1 MRPVLLTLLMLLLL
15 LCGSAHAQTIS
26 RACDAATYFKHEIPT
41 GPVVVVTGEEGKRI
55 YFCGFM
61 VTQKGN
67 TLDLIVTVGKG
78 DACQINTIQ
87 ITPQLELPND
97 FALTNRIDYG
107 QPIGEPG
114 ASLCIQ
120 TLGAG
125 KLTGVF
131 YFTKF

>member
-1 MRPVLLTLLMLLLL
+1 MRFGVTLALLLG
-15 LCGSAHAQTIS
+15 LCGSAQAQTVS
-26 RACDAATYFKHEIPT
+26 RPCDAATYFKHEIPT

-67 TLDLIVTVGKG
+67 TLDLIVTVGSG
-78 DACQINTIQ
+78 QNCSVNTIQ

-97 FALTNRIDYG
+97 FALTNRIEVG
-107 QPIGEPG
+107 QPIGPPG
-114 ASLCIQ
+114 ASLCVQ